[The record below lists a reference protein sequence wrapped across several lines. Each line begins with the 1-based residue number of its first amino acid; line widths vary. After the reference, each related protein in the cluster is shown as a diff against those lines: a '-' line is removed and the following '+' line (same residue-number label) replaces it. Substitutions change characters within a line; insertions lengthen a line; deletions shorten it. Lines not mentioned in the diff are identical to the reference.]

1 MNRRI
6 LTLAA
11 LAALSCVALL
21 MDATDAAAIPAFA
34 RKYKVSCTTCHA
46 PFPRLKPYGEEFAGR
61 GFVMEEGQE
70 PVRAVYDVGDPLLRL
85 PRDLPLAARL
95 EGYVSYKEDADAE
108 IDIEW
113 PWVWKI
119 LSGGPVGPKASYYFY
134 FLMER
139 GDLVGLEDAYLQ
151 LNDAAGSGFDLVFG
165 QFQVCDPLFK
175 RELRLERFD
184 YLIYKTQVGDSPV
197 DLTYDRGLMFLR
209 TLPGEVAF
217 TAMILDGSGIGAA
230 VDAGVSDFK
239 NHDDDKYKNF
249 ALRLAKQTGPAR
261 LGGFGYFGR
270 TQDNGGTL
278 RRNDTYYLG
287 ADLMLDAGAKSQLN
301 AQFLYREDDDPFYV
315 GGDTHRTRGGFL
327 EAHYFPQGQ
336 DGRWAL
342 SCLYNLV
349 ASDDDAADRETISL
363 TANHLIDRNLR
374 LLLEGGKDV
383 EADKLRLSIG
393 LISAF

>member
-11 LAALSCVALL
+11 LAALSCVTLL
-21 MDATDAAAIPAFA
+21 MDVNDAGAIPAFA
-34 RKYKVSCTTCHA
+34 RKYQISCTTCHA
-46 PFPRLKPYGEEFAGR
+46 PFPRLKPYGEEFAGS
-61 GFVMEEGQE
+61 GFRMEEGQE
-70 PVRAVYDVGDPLLRL
+70 PVRAVYDVGDPLLHL
-85 PRDLPLAARL
+85 PRDLPLAARM
-95 EGYVSYKEDADAE
+95 EGYLSYKEDADAE
-108 IDIEW
+108 VDLEW

-119 LSGGPVGPKASYYFY
+119 LSGGPIGPKASYYFY

-139 GDLVGLEDAYLQ
+139 GDVVGLEDAYLQ

-209 TLPGEVAF
+209 TLPGDLAF
-217 TAMILDGSGIGAA
+217 TAMILNGNGIGGAL
-230 VDAGVSDFK
+230 DAGVSDFK

-249 ALRLAKQTGPAR
+249 ALRLARQTGPAR

-278 RRNDTYYLG
+278 LRNDTYYLG
-287 ADLMLDAGAKSQLN
+287 ADLMFDAGAKSQLN
-301 AQFLYREDDDPFYV
+301 AQFLYREDDDPFYT

-342 SCLYNLV
+342 SFLYNLV